1 MDTFNPP
8 RRAFIQGALAA
19 GFALAVQ
26 PVAAGS
32 IATDSRALDS
42 GLAGIPLDDGILP
55 VYFARPAAS
64 GSLPI
69 VLVVQEV
76 FGVHE
81 HIRDICRRLAK
92 LGYLAVAPELY
103 FRQGNPA
110 ASPDIA
116 SIIKDIVSKVPDA
129 QVMQDLDATL
139 GWAAAHGGDA
149 SRAAITGFCW
159 GGRISW
165 LYASHNARLKAGI
178 AWYGKLEG
186 AHNAL
191 TPTQPVDLAV
201 SLSVPVLGLY
211 GGQDNSIPQD
221 TVVHMRQALQQ
232 GHSDSQIVVY
242 PTAGH
247 AFNADYR
254 SSYQAAAAQDG
265 WQRLQ
270 TWLNNHGMQAS
281 KPAGAD

>member
-8 RRAFIQGALAA
+8 RRAFIQCALAT

-26 PVAAGS
+26 PVTAGS

-55 VYFARPAAS
+55 VYFARPTARS
-64 GSLPI
+64 SLPI
-69 VLVVQEV
+69 VLVVQEI

-159 GGRISW
+159 GGRICW
-165 LYASHNARLKAGI
+165 LYASHHPQLKAGI

-186 AHNAL
+186 AHDAL
-191 TPTQPVDLAV
+191 TPTQPVDVAA
-201 SLSVPVLGLY
+201 SLSVPILGLY
-211 GGQDNSIPQD
+211 GGQDSSIPQD
-221 TVVHMRQALQQ
+221 SVERMRQALQQ
-232 GHSDSQIVVY
+232 GQSGSQIVVY

-254 SSYQAAAAQDG
+254 PSYQAAAAQDG

-270 TWLNNHGMQAS
+270 AWLDSHGMQAS
-281 KPAGAD
+281 KAADTD